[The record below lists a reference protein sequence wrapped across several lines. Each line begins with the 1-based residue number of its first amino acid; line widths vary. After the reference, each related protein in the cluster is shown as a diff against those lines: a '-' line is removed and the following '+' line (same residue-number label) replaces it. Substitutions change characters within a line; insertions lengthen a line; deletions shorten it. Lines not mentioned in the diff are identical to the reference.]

1 MQKRAVLLLRSE
13 TGKYEDFTQ
22 QREVFFN
29 MYGNKD
35 IRIVMTINS
44 VGVKLSAT
52 DNTIGLGTIRR
63 HAVWKDY
70 EVLFVPTISVFGKTP
85 VEITAEILFLE
96 SNGESVYSANE
107 GKISSKDLPQFFR
120 RQFKIIK

>member
-96 SNGESVYSANE
+96 SNGVSVYSANE

>member
-52 DNTIGLGTIRR
+52 DSTIGLGTIRR

-96 SNGESVYSANE
+96 SNGVSVYSANE

>member
-44 VGVKLSAT
+44 VGVKLSAA

-63 HAVWKDY
+63 HVVWKDY

-96 SNGESVYSANE
+96 SNGVSVYSANE

>member
-96 SNGESVYSANE
+96 SNGASVYSANE

>member
-44 VGVKLSAT
+44 VGVKLSAA

-96 SNGESVYSANE
+96 SNGVSVYSANE

>member
-44 VGVKLSAT
+44 VGVKLSAA
-52 DNTIGLGTIRR
+52 DSTIGLGTIRR

-96 SNGESVYSANE
+96 SNGVSVYSANE

-120 RQFKIIK
+120 R